1 MADFATVSDIEALL
15 QVDIDTATKTTAAE
29 AALSEATAAVRNYCK
44 QHIEQVEDDEY
55 TFDVASGMTKLFLPE
70 LPVTAV
76 SSVVEDGTTL
86 TADDYK
92 LGLYGI
98 LHRIGRPW
106 KSGVQI
112 VTVTYTHGY
121 ADGHAKLQT
130 AKSICTRAAARA
142 YQAGLRAAALS
153 GVSGVQAQS
162 IGDYQVQ
169 YGAEVSGSDGSLGA
183 SAAPILLP
191 SEKAVLA
198 RAYRLVQA

>member
-1 MADFATVSDIEALL
+1 MGFCTVADLEAFL
-15 QVDIDTATKTTAAE
+15 QITIAESNE
-29 AALSEATAAVRNYCK
+29 AALRAIDEATMAIQNFCG
-44 QHIEQVEDDEY
+44 QTIEQVEDDEY
-55 TFDVASGMTKLFLPE
+55 TFDVAAGMTKLFLPE

-86 TADDYK
+86 TADADYK

-106 KSGVQI
+106 KTGVQI
-112 VTVTYTHGY
+112 VTVTYSHGY
-121 ADGHAKLQT
+121 PSGHAKLET